1 MREKAIA
8 QLRVAPGSSARLDRR
23 DPADKLGLS
32 DKVKAEAE
40 AATLFAEFDDLHNR
54 LWAEATRSV
63 LLVLQGMD
71 TSGKDGTIR
80 RVLSGLNPQGC
91 EVTSFKA
98 PSETERAHEYL
109 WRVHAVCPARGKL
122 GVFNRSHYE
131 DVLAARVLGIVDADE
146 CRRRFRQIVEWER
159 MLTEEGT
166 TLVKVCLHLSK
177 DEQRKRLEERLHDP
191 KKQWK
196 FKVEDLDTR
205 KHWADYQA
213 AYEESITATSSA
225 QAPWYVVPADRKWVR
240 DVAVVTL
247 LVATFRQL
255 DPQIPPPHTRLE
267 NVAVD

>member
-91 EVTSFKA
+91 SVVSFKA
-98 PSETERAHEYL
+98 PNDVDLAHDYL
-109 WRVHAVCPARGKL
+109 WRVHAAAPPRGIL
-122 GVFNRSHYE
+122 GVWTRSHYE
-131 DVLAARVLGIVDADE
+131 DVVPARMVAAVDDE
-146 CRRRFRQIVEWER
+146 QCRRR
-159 MLTEEGT
+159 
-166 TLVKVCLHLSK
+166 
-177 DEQRKRLEERLHDP
+177 
-191 KKQWK
+191 
-196 FKVEDLDTR
+196 
-205 KHWADYQA
+205 Y
-213 AYEESITATSSA
+213 
-225 QAPWYVVPADRKWVR
+225 
-240 DVAVVTL
+240 
-247 LVATFRQL
+247 
-255 DPQIPPPHTRLE
+255 
-267 NVAVD
+267 